1 MTNPVKTDS
10 LRFHKH
16 SLDLDAGKEAE
27 RIIEGLRQSVHHTL
41 HRQGAVLGISGG
53 IDSSVVLG
61 LCARAFGPERVT
73 ALLLPE
79 GESSP
84 DSATLAQLVAD
95 HYGVQTLTED
105 ISGVLDGFACYQR
118 RNEAIARLFP
128 DFQPGWS
135 AKISLPGSLL
145 EKETLNIF
153 SLTVTNPEGEEFTK
167 RLPPREYYQIVAA
180 SNFKQRS
187 RMAMLYYHA
196 ELRNYAVIGTP
207 NKNEHLLGFFVKYG
221 DGGTDVS
228 PIGHLFKTQVYQL
241 ARYLDVPA
249 EIQKRTPTSDTYPG
263 GSSQEEFFFRLPFDI
278 LDTIWFGHEQGVST
292 EEIAQALD
300 LSVEQ
305 VERIIADI
313 VRKQR
318 TTAYLRMPVI
328 SMEQMVNC

>member
-1 MTNPVKTDS
+1 MNNPVTDIS
-10 LRFHKH
+10 TPFNKH
-16 SLDLDAGKEAE
+16 SLDLDVAKETE
-27 RIIEGLRQSVHHTL
+27 RIVEVLRQSVHQTL
-41 HRQGAVLGISGG
+41 RRQGAVLGISGG
-53 IDSSVVLG
+53 IDSSVVLA
-61 LCARAFGPERVT
+61 LCAKAFRPERVV

-84 DSATLAQLVAD
+84 DSAELAQLVAD
-95 HYGVQTLTED
+95 HYGVQTITED
-105 ISGVLDGFACYQR
+105 ISGVLEGFGCYQR
-118 RNEAIARLFP
+118 RNEAIRRLFP
-128 DFQPGWS
+128 DFDAGWS
-135 AKISLPGSLL
+135 AKIALPGSLL

-153 SLTVTNPEGEEFTK
+153 SLTVTNPAGEEFTK

-207 NKNEHLLGFFVKYG
+207 NKNEHMLGFFVKHG
-221 DGGTDVS
+221 DGGIDVS

-241 ARYLDVPA
+241 ARHLDVPA

-278 LDTIWFGHEQGVST
+278 LDTIWLGYDRNVPHD
-292 EEIAQALD
+292 EIAQALE

-305 VERIIADI
+305 VERVVSDII
-313 VRKQR
+313 RKQR
-318 TTAYLRMPVI
+318 TTAYLRMPAI
-328 SMEQMVNC
+328 GMDNYNS